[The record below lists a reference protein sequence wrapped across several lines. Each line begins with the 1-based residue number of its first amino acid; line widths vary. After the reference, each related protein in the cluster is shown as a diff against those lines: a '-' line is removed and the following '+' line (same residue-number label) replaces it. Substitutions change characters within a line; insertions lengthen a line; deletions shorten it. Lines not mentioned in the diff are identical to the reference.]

1 MVMLL
6 QIRMVEEMVEMDVL
20 LVEVARLEVALML
33 KEVQHPLVVEHRMCE
48 SVELLPQIEWLL
60 QGAVAALVMII
71 VLGGIFLIMDKHSQ
85 LGFLP
90 LVEMVVDQRVGQQ
103 VILGVLTTITQR
115 LERLTLYPIFCP
127 VVVHNQQ
134 VAASAK
140 STIVSQGLHLATT

>member
-60 QGAVAALVMII
+60 QGAVAALVRP
-71 VLGGIFLIMDKHSQ
+71 LGANANGIAANSTWV
-85 LGFLP
+85 GS
-90 LVEMVVDQRVGQQ
+90 VDQ
-103 VILGVLTTITQR
+103 L
-115 LERLTLYPIFCP
+115 
-127 VVVHNQQ
+127 NQI
-134 VAASAK
+134 A
-140 STIVSQGLHLATT
+140 